1 MDDSKFGI
9 RNKRGDWK
17 PFGKI
22 QVNPR
27 YIIPLQPIKFFKYIF
42 GWNGYIFP
50 WAFLWIFIVVIC
62 WFYLT
67 PSLETMKNF
76 EIDWI
81 AFILFRNA
89 VLIFLYVGF
98 FHLHFYIRNSQDNSF
113 KYNAKSLETNNSIFL
128 FKNQTKDNL
137 VWVFLSAIPIWTAYE
152 AITYW
157 FFANNFIPMVSW
169 EIYPIYCAVL
179 FFLIPT
185 IRDIHF
191 YFTHRLLHWAPLYRI
206 AHSVHHRNTNPG
218 PWSGM
223 SMHPIEHI
231 IYFSGILIHWIIP
244 SHPLIAMWHIFH
256 AAIAPHAGHA
266 GYDKM
271 VFKNGKWIDIGAYDH
286 YLHHKYF
293 ECNYGGGNFG
303 ILDKWFGT
311 LHDGSDEATEI
322 VMQKLKN
329 KKYIY

>member
-62 WFYLT
+62 WFFLT

-98 FHLHFYIRNSQDNSF
+98 FL
-113 KYNAKSLETNNSIFL
+113 FL
-128 FKNQTKDNL
+128 
-137 VWVFLSAIPIWTAYE
+137 
-152 AITYW
+152 
-157 FFANNFIPMVSW
+157 
-169 EIYPIYCAVL
+169 
-179 FFLIPT
+179 
-185 IRDIHF
+185 
-191 YFTHRLLHWAPLYRI
+191 
-206 AHSVHHRNTNPG
+206 
-218 PWSGM
+218 
-223 SMHPIEHI
+223 
-231 IYFSGILIHWIIP
+231 
-244 SHPLIAMWHIFH
+244 
-256 AAIAPHAGHA
+256 
-266 GYDKM
+266 
-271 VFKNGKWIDIGAYDH
+271 
-286 YLHHKYF
+286 
-293 ECNYGGGNFG
+293 
-303 ILDKWFGT
+303 
-311 LHDGSDEATEI
+311 
-322 VMQKLKN
+322 
-329 KKYIY
+329 